1 MKINAN
7 KKGLIVPIIASMLLS
22 LVGVDSNAMGTVKK
36 IEGSTRIE
44 TSIMT
49 ILESNDK
56 VENLVVANGYS
67 FADSLSSLNIM
78 NAHPNTKLILTSKY
92 TDLQH
97 QLTTMRPKKVFLI
110 GGTDTLDPQMER
122 DIANEN
128 IAFERI
134 SGSSRYETN
143 AKTLERF
150 SQVGVAD
157 GRNYPDALSASALLK
172 KENLGLMLVNGSKN
186 YSTNKKVVYT
196 FGQTVKTSK
205 GTRLAG
211 RDRYETNEIINKKLD
226 SNRDNIITYGG
237 NYADALSSANLLN
250 GSNKVV
256 LLNNRTIS
264 NFNAKLLESGENV
277 IIGGLLK
284 KLNDDIINASNG
296 QYVPSNTQTSPSQST
311 RSNKKFN
318 FDFAG
323 PIRTQNDLDK
333 AILTRYVQGIGQSG
347 ETVKLENSD
356 LRDVSP
362 FVKVLIEDTG
372 YLLYTSRNGN
382 EFSYSLMPTM
392 FFNGVYDRD
401 DFLNNIRFVR
411 ENLAKSGALDKN
423 KSTYNKYIDSVM
435 YMKLNMS
442 YFKDDNLNPKISSSS
457 PNSLYLHKSASC
469 LGYAY
474 YTNMAALLM
483 QIPSYTAIGGTS
495 TGYHAENIFID
506 DDNQSVQI
514 NSTGVTN
521 PDRYSISSIR
531 GTLDPTVVE
540 YYINYS
546 SSRDYEF
553 HKIRQ
558 RLITRDIY
566 KNLNN

>member
-1 MKINAN
+1 MKINTT

-49 ILESNDK
+49 ILESNDR
-56 VENLVVANGYS
+56 VDNLVVANGYS

-78 NAHPNTKLILTSKY
+78 NANPNTKLALTSKY
-92 TDLQH
+92 TDLEH

-110 GGTDTLDPQMER
+110 GGTDTLDPQIER

-128 IAFERI
+128 IPFERI
-134 SGSSRYETN
+134 SGASRYETN
-143 AKTLERF
+143 AKTLKRF

-172 KENLGLMLVNGSKN
+172 KENLGLMLVNGSKS

-196 FGQTVKTSK
+196 FGQTVSQN
-205 GTRLAG
+205 GGQRLAG
-211 RDRYETNEIINKKLD
+211 RDRYETNEIINRKLA
-226 SNRDNIITYGG
+226 SNKDKIITYGG
-237 NYADALSSANLLN
+237 NYADALSSVNLLN

-256 LLNNRTIS
+256 LLNNKTIS

-277 IIGGLLK
+277 VIGGLLK
-284 KLNDDIINASNG
+284 KLNDDMINASNG
-296 QYVPSNTQTSPSQST
+296 QYVPSNTQTSTSQPT

-423 KSTYNKYIDSVM
+423 KSTYNKYIDSIM

-469 LGYAY
+469 LGYSY

-495 TGYHAENIFID
+495 TRYHAENIFID
-506 DDNQSVQI
+506 DDNQSVQV

-546 SSRDYEF
+546 TSRDYEF

-558 RLITRDIY
+558 REITRDIY

>member
-1 MKINAN
+1 MKINTN

-22 LVGVDSNAMGTVKK
+22 LVGVDSNAIGTVKK

-49 ILESNDK
+49 ILESNDR
-56 VENLVVANGYS
+56 VDNLVVANGYS

-78 NAHPNTKLILTSKY
+78 NANPNTKLVLTSKY
-92 TDLQH
+92 TDLEH

-110 GGTDTLDPQMER
+110 GGTDTLDPQMEK

-128 IAFERI
+128 IPFERI

-143 AKTLERF
+143 AKTLKRF

-196 FGQTVKTSK
+196 FGQTVSQN
-205 GTRLAG
+205 GGQRLAG
-211 RDRYETNEIINKKLD
+211 RDRYETNEIINRKLA
-226 SNRDNIITYGG
+226 SNKDNIITYGG

-250 GSNKVV
+250 DSNKVV
-256 LLNNRTIS
+256 LLNNKTIS

-277 IIGGLLK
+277 VIGGLLK
-284 KLNDDIINASNG
+284 KLNDDMINASNG
-296 QYVPSNTQTSPSQST
+296 QYVPSNTQTSPSQPI

-333 AILTRYVQGIGQSG
+333 AILTRYVQGIEQSG

-356 LRDVSP
+356 LKDVSP

-423 KSTYNKYIDSVM
+423 KSTYNKYIDSIM
-435 YMKLNMS
+435 FMKLNMS

-469 LGYAY
+469 LGYSY

-495 TGYHAENIFID
+495 TGYHTENIFID
-506 DDNQSVQI
+506 DDNQSVQV

-546 SSRDYEF
+546 TSRDYEF

-558 RLITRDIY
+558 RVITRDIY